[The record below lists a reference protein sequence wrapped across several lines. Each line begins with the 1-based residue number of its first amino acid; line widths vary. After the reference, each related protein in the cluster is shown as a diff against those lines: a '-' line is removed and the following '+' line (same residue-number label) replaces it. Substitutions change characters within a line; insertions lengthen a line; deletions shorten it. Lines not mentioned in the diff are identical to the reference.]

1 MPKKPKGDGGGGR
14 VTAKALSSTLV
25 AATAAG
31 TTVGTTAATKGKKST
46 RQKKK
51 NAPPATVEGT
61 GTSTAAAVWGAAA
74 GVGMV
79 VAGEIGETTA
89 VTAVMATTMATTT
102 TMMAT
107 SAGAPPM
114 ASALTTT
121 PGTAGDNV
129 FQCAW
134 SIYKPCS
141 IFLTDLEAVQCEESG
156 CTNLVHSVCQAI
168 WEHKHDF
175 VAPLGED
182 NSRRLCPEHHD
193 YFIETR
199 GSGKQEGSGPPISDV
214 AIAAANSALQQ
225 LSTAASPALLH
236 GARVMSRMMSIPTQ
250 VNNSTLHS
258 SPADS
263 TLTAGTHN
271 PPAPPALP
279 IPNIPPI
286 STTPILRLSDDVD
299 YCSQKENL
307 YITTSYRCG

>member
-1 MPKKPKGDGGGGR
+1 MPKKHKVDGGGGR

-61 GTSTAAAVWGAAA
+61 GASTAAAVGGAAA

-121 PGTAGDNV
+121 PGTAGDDV

-199 GSGKQEGSGPPISDV
+199 GGGKQGSGPPISDV
-214 AIAAANSALQQ
+214 AIAATNSALQQ